1 MTTNEQDAPQQ
12 TEAAQDA
19 TPRPK
24 LPNHWRK
31 ILTRT
36 NKHMLFSEDIGPVG
50 TKVDVEISEVTI
62 EKVRNE
68 DGISEMPSL
77 SFTGAKKRLGL
88 NKGNSKTMS
97 KICGTDDPN
106 QWGGWITLVVVSE
119 KIAGEPTDVI
129 RIAPKRPA
137 AKGAK

>member
-1 MTTNEQDAPQQ
+1 MANESETS
-12 TEAAQDA
+12 TETQPA
-19 TPRPK
+19 K
-24 LPNHWRK
+24 LPTHWRK

-68 DGISEMPSL
+68 DGITEMPSL
-77 SFTGAKKRLGL
+77 SFAGAKKRLGL
-88 NKGNSKTMS
+88 NKGNCKTMT
-97 KICGTDDPN
+97 KLCGTDDPN
-106 QWGGWITLVVVSE
+106 QWGGWITLVVISE

-129 RIAPKRPA
+129 RLAPKRPVPKQKA
-137 AKGAK
+137 V

>member
-1 MTTNEQDAPQQ
+1 MTNEQDATQP
-12 TEAAQDA
+12 TEPAQDA

-24 LPNHWRK
+24 LPTHWRK

-68 DGISEMPSL
+68 DGISEMLSL
-77 SFTGAKKRLGL
+77 SFVGARKRLGL
-88 NKGNSKTMS
+88 NKGNCKTMT
-97 KICGTDDPN
+97 KLCETEDPN
-106 QWGGWITLVVVSE
+106 QWSGRITLLVVSE
-119 KIAGEPTDVI
+119 KIAGEPTDCI

-137 AKGAK
+137 PRAAK

>member
-1 MTTNEQDAPQQ
+1 MANESETSPETQAAAPVV
-12 TEAAQDA
+12 
-19 TPRPK
+19 K

-62 EKVRNE
+62 EKVKNE

-88 NKGNSKTMS
+88 NKGNCKTMK
-97 KICGTDDPN
+97 KICDTDDPN
-106 QWGGWITLVVVSE
+106 QWSGWITLVVTSE

-129 RIAPKRPA
+129 RIAPKRPTTKV
-137 AKGAK
+137 AK